1 MEMALPAEL
10 ANGDY
15 GAGRASVD
23 TTTTEAGPHGTLL
36 TFPTPN
42 TTALQTTTFIGQRSD
57 KRPKGIYLRMKRM
70 IDVVAASV
78 LFIMCLPVILIV
90 AVIVRSTSPG
100 GAFFRQTRVG
110 KDMQPF
116 QCLKFRT
123 MVPDAEMI
131 LAQNSEL
138 ARIHALNWKLDN
150 DPRVTKVG
158 KFLRKTSLD
167 EIPQLVNVINGEM
180 SLIGPRPYLYKE
192 LDGEFDPSAEVI
204 TKERPGMTGLW
215 QVSGR
220 ATLPPVARIQLDMEY
235 ARTVSF
241 TLDFKIVVRTIIS
254 VLSRHGAH

>member
-10 ANGDY
+10 ANGDF

-23 TTTTEAGPHGTLL
+23 TTTTEAVPHGTLL

-42 TTALQTTTFIGQRSD
+42 TTALPTTTFVSQRTGS
-57 KRPKGIYLRMKRM
+57 RPRGMYGRVKYL

-90 AVIVRSTSPG
+90 AIIVAGTSPG

-123 MVPDAEMI
+123 MVPNAEAI
-131 LAQNSEL
+131 LQQDPEL

-150 DPRVTKVG
+150 DPRVTRIG

-167 EIPQLVNVINGEM
+167 ELPQLVNVINGEM
-180 SLIGPRPYLYKE
+180 SLIGPRPVQFKE
-192 LDGEFDPSAEVI
+192 IDVHYREHSATVFSV
-204 TKERPGMTGLW
+204 RPGVTGLW

-220 ATLPPVARIQLDMEY
+220 SSTTYEARVALDCHYVRTQSFTSDMSIL
-235 ARTVSF
+235 ARTAW
-241 TLDFKIVVRTIIS
+241 TVVRGT
-254 VLSRHGAH
+254 GAH